1 MLLRRVDVVVGAGGP
16 DLCLVDEI
24 IGIALREVVVG
35 DGVPGAGDRADL
47 LVDEGIGALEE
58 RSDEVLQTV
67 VVGVAG
73 LEIRAGDAD
82 VPAVLVL
89 AEGGVQRMHGG
100 LGCGN
105 GDLAVGALREGE
117 DGLTEGGAAAVHN
130 EDVLAVLVLQGDGVS
145 LMVVAGQQH
154 VNAGGM
160 RCKVAALVLLI
171 VDVRIALAAVH
182 GDDDVVALL
191 LHFLA
196 VVVFPL
202 IDIGLFGVVGM
213 AERAALIVAGDVPVR
228 VVHVLEAQQTDGE
241 GRAVLELVGEGLVR
255 GEHGFVRLRL
265 HDVRADDVDG
275 LTGDGLVRGGQQI
288 VVVPLNLRRIVEL
301 VVAQH
306 KGIIANVAQRSRH
319 GAVFAALLENVVAA
333 QRASLQNV
341 ANIDKNAVVHGGTA
355 LCDELCCLQE
365 VVAQGAVCVG
375 VPVVCTAVHIGGR
388 HDADGDRIGLRLEDV
403 ILDRGI
409 RVAFGCVGRVDRG
422 QLGLC
427 RACRDHCHGKNEAD
441 HEQKREKTLC
451 NVFHFKTPLFVVA
464 AALHDFGNRDKIPPF
479 ITGSVGNIL
488 TLCKEIVKEAG
499 RPEGKIGRTDKEVL
513 LREADFLFVKNS
525 KNCAKRRCRNV
536 FLHFLQ
542 QREPQRVRRDF
553 DRKNRKILD
562 NMLHMQYKK
571 RAVLLGTARKPPFG
585 ILTMRMK
592 SYMESRRKRARFSP
606 ARRPGSSSH

>member
-82 VPAVLVL
+82 VHAVLVL
-89 AEGGVQRMHGG
+89 AEGRVQRMHGG

-130 EDVLAVLVLQGDGVS
+130 EDVLAVLVLQGNGVS

-341 ANIDKNAVVHGGTA
+341 ANIDKNAVVHGGAA
-355 LCDELCCLQE
+355 LCDELRRLQE
-365 VVAQGAVCVG
+365 VVAQGTVLVG

-388 HDADGDRIGLRLEDV
+388 QDADGDRIGLRLEDV
-403 ILDRGI
+403 IRDRGI

-427 RACRDHCHGKNEAD
+427 RACRDDCHGKNEAD

-464 AALHDFGNRDKIPPF
+464 AALHDFGNRDKIPPS
-479 ITGSVGNIL
+479 ITSSIGNIL
-488 TLCKEIVKEAG
+488 ALCEENVKETG
-499 RPEGKIGRTDKEVL
+499 RPE
-513 LREADFLFVKNS
+513 
-525 KNCAKRRCRNV
+525 
-536 FLHFLQ
+536 
-542 QREPQRVRRDF
+542 
-553 DRKNRKILD
+553 
-562 NMLHMQYKK
+562 KK
-571 RAVLLGTARKPPFG
+571 LGELTRKPRYG
-585 ILTMRMK
+585 YLT
-592 SYMESRRKRARFSP
+592 FSL
-606 ARRPGSSSH
+606 